1 MPDRDH
7 QNLNFYWSTRFV
19 RSLYR
24 SGVQRVVISP
34 GSRSTSLTLAFAAH
48 PGFDKTIAIDERS
61 AAFTALGMSKADKS
75 PTCLVCTSGTAV
87 ANYYPAVIEAAQT
100 GVPLIVLSADR
111 PSYLRGIGA
120 SQTIDQLKIFGDYP
134 VFFHEVGEPRDD
146 DNSMNRLELAALQA
160 VTKSMEAP
168 GVSHL
173 NFPFPKPFEPD
184 NDFLKTAEID
194 NERQAKKKYQRTFSS
209 QQKTKL
215 SPEFWLQISEA
226 EQPIIVAG
234 PDIPKVLRKSVL
246 ALAKQLNAPI
256 LAEPGCNIPSSKY
269 TITGFDGF
277 LRNSAI
283 SESLYPDVILRFGR
297 DPVSK
302 TLQNYLKNY
311 ADVQQTRFHTTHLI
325 TDENLSA
332 DSHYFVKYGFEVSEM
347 ELNSNKD
354 WIRNWRRY
362 QKEYYAS
369 KERLMFPTSPLTDG
383 YIFHTIS
390 EQIESKHFTMLS
402 NSFPVRDMSLFGNYE
417 GKEMYVNRGTA
428 GIDGI
433 LSTTVGLSKVL
444 NKAGVCFIGDIAFL
458 HDSNAL
464 LLLQQIKTPLII
476 ILLNNGG
483 GTIFKML
490 PVSNYKKRYSEYFE
504 TPQQVSI
511 AAMCRAH
518 KIDHTLISRPEQ
530 LIPSF
535 EAYIERPGVHI
546 FECITDAEDS
556 MELRRQ
562 LWNYS
567 PDSE

>member
-1 MPDRDH
+1 MQDRDP

-24 SGVQRVVISP
+24 NGVQRVVISP
-34 GSRSTSLTLAFAAH
+34 GSRSTPLTLAFSAH

-61 AAFTALGMSKADKS
+61 AAFTALGMSKADRN

-87 ANYYPAVIEAAQT
+87 ANYYPAVIEAAQS
-100 GVPLIVLSADR
+100 GIPLIVLSADR
-111 PSYLRGIGA
+111 PPYLRGIGA

-134 VFFHEVGEPRDD
+134 VFYHEVGEPRDD
-146 DNSMNRLELAALQA
+146 DQSLNRLELAALQA
-160 VTKSMEAP
+160 VRKSMEAP

-184 NDFLKTAEID
+184 VDFLNTAEKD
-194 NERQAKKKYQRTFSS
+194 NERQAKKNYASPITTQP
-209 QQKTKL
+209 KTKL
-215 SPEFWLQISEA
+215 TPDFWLNISEA
-226 EQPIIVAG
+226 EQPVIIAG
-234 PDIPKVLRKSVL
+234 PEIPKKIIPSILD
-246 ALAKQLNAPI
+246 LAKQLNAPI

-277 LRNSAI
+277 LRNSEITEA
-283 SESLYPDVILRFGR
+283 LYPDLILRFGR

-302 TLQNYLKNY
+302 ALQNYLKNY
-311 ADVQQTRFHTTHLI
+311 ADVQQTRFHTLDTI
-325 TDENLSA
+325 NDESLSA
-332 DSHYFVKYGFEVSEM
+332 DSHFNVNHGFEVSDI
-347 ELNSNKD
+347 ELNANKA
-354 WIRNWRRY
+354 WIRDWRRY
-362 QKEYYAS
+362 QKEYYAA
-369 KERLMFPTSPLTDG
+369 KERVMFPTSPLTDG
-383 YIFHTIS
+383 YIFHILS
-390 EQIESKHFTMLS
+390 ELIDTKTFTMLS
-402 NSFPVRDMSLFGNYE
+402 NSFPVRDMALFGNYE

-433 LSTTVGLSKVL
+433 MSTTFGLAEVL
-444 NKAGVCFIGDIAFL
+444 NKPGVCFIGDIAFL

-464 LLLQQIKTPLII
+464 LLLQKVKTPLII
-476 ILLNNGG
+476 VLLNNGG

-490 PVSNYKKRYSEYFE
+490 PISNYKKRYSEYFE

-511 AAMCRAH
+511 AALCRAH

-546 FECITDAEDS
+546 FECMTDAEDS

-562 LWNYS
+562 LWNYT

>member
-1 MPDRDH
+1 MPDRDP

-19 RSLYR
+19 CTLYR
-24 SGVQRVVISP
+24 FGVQRVVLSP
-34 GSRSTSLTLAFAAH
+34 GSRSTPLTLAFAAH

-61 AAFTALGMSKADKS
+61 AAFTALGMSKADHA

-100 GVPLIVLSADR
+100 GIPLIVLSADR
-111 PSYLRGIGA
+111 PPYLRGIGA

-146 DNSMNRLELAALQA
+146 DKSLSRLELAALQA
-160 VTKSMEAP
+160 VTKSVEAP

-184 NDFLKTAEID
+184 VDFLNTAEKD
-194 NERQAKKKYQRTFSS
+194 NERQAKKRFSPS
-209 QQKTKL
+209 FNTQPKTKL
-215 SPEFWLQISEA
+215 TPDFWLALSEA

-234 PDIPKVLRKSVL
+234 PEIPKNISKSIV

-277 LRNSAI
+277 LRNSGI
-283 SESLYPDVILRFGR
+283 SEELYPDVILRFGR

-302 TLQNYLKNY
+302 ALQNYLKNY
-311 ADVQQTRFHTTHLI
+311 ADVQQTRFHTSSTI
-325 TDENLSA
+325 TDENLSS
-332 DSHYFVKYGFEVSEM
+332 DSHFFVKHGFEVSEM
-347 ELNSNKD
+347 ELNSNKE
-354 WIRNWRRY
+354 WIRSWRRH
-362 QKEYYAS
+362 QKDYYAG

-402 NSFPVRDMSLFGNYE
+402 NSFPVRDMALFGNYE

-433 LSTTVGLSKVL
+433 LSTTFGLGKVL

-464 LLLQQIKTPLII
+464 LLLQKVTTPLII
-476 ILLNNGG
+476 VLLNNGG

-490 PVSNYKKRYSEYFE
+490 PISNYKKRYSEYFE
-504 TPQQVSI
+504 TPQHVSI

-535 EAYIERPGVHI
+535 ETYIERPGVHI
-546 FECITDAEDS
+546 FECMTDAEDS

-567 PDSE
+567 PDPE